1 VKAACCPCKEALN
14 RKNVA
19 ASSALIEAHA
29 NGDERFDFDSA
40 ALRLACRQDLPTVIE
55 QLLQAIAKV
64 HASDTEGDFPLH
76 VAAAYGSVAGVCV
89 YCLRLQR
96 MSALRTCI
104 LQHRSRHL
112 STQARH
118 LMLSLF

>member
-1 VKAACCPCKEALN
+1 MKAACCPCKEALT

-55 QLLQAIAKV
+55 QLPQAIAKV

-89 YCLRLQR
+89 FT
-96 MSALRTCI
+96 A
-104 LQHRSRHL
+104 
-112 STQARH
+112 
-118 LMLSLF
+118 